1 MPIPEGYPEG
11 YRLGFEMYLWH
22 VVCTL
27 GLIFGIFL
35 LIKAY
40 KSSLIN
46 RKQLYLGNGLFYI
59 AVGLGLF
66 FDTLGFIFPDHYN
79 LFHLLN
85 TSLIN
90 GTLIIFL
97 YYWERNLRKIKFKPV
112 IWAVILYIVSEGFY
126 LYFFLVNINNPYFG
140 FILLTV
146 ILYIMF
152 FLYYLFIKFTIAV
165 SGKLHKLGI
174 ILTLGMAFYHISVF
188 LNTPPIYLIIPTFPP
203 IISPLFLSGSGLL
216 FGYALLGI
224 IDGITAYYNQTHIC
238 TIHRGVVEK
247 NQSIYYCPS
256 CSTPYCNQCYE
267 QVVNREGCWNCGH
280 GISDKADKEF
290 KNEEEKEDF
299 EIIHKK

>member
-11 YRLGFEMYLWH
+11 YRLGFEMYLWNIA
-22 VVCTL
+22 CIG
-27 GLIFGIFL
+27 GLILGIFF

-59 AVGLGLF
+59 AAGLGWF
-66 FDTLGFIFPDHYN
+66 FDTLGFIFPDYYN
-79 LFHLLN
+79 LYHLIS

-90 GTLIIFL
+90 GVLISFL
-97 YYWERNLRKIKFKPV
+97 YYWERNLRKIRFNPV
-112 IWAVILYIVSEGFY
+112 IWVVILYIISVVFH
-126 LYFFLVNINNPYFG
+126 LYFFLANINNPYFG
-140 FILLTV
+140 FILITV
-146 ILYIMF
+146 IFYVMF

-174 ILTLGMAFYHISVF
+174 ILTLGMAFYHISIF
-188 LNTPPIYLIIPTFPP
+188 LNIPLTYLIIPAFPP
-203 IISPLFLSGSGLL
+203 IISPFFVIGSGLI

-224 IDGITAYYNQTHIC
+224 VDGITAYYNQIHIC

-247 NQSIYYCPS
+247 DQSIYYCPS

-267 QVVNREGCWNCGH
+267 QVIKKEGCWNCGH
-280 GISDKADKEF
+280 GILDKADEDF
-290 KNEEEKEDF
+290 KDKEEKEDI